1 MFSNLWQRTK
11 NVAATYTWTFIVV
24 MVLNQLLFFGFCLNP
39 ICLIAAMPHVLAI
52 TVALGSW
59 FNKENGWGNGT
70 KNKDSISEPA
80 VQSGGRIPAIDR
92 NSNFSEWRAEWEPTV
107 NRARWIPKR
116 FASEIIQ
123 SFPPHEN
130 GTSTSKS
137 STESSRLEKALRL
150 EFEAHNAKFLKDQK
164 DKLGDF
170 FSAVE
175 RNPLTDEQMDSCICM
190 DDAVQIVAA
199 AGSGKT
205 STIVARIGYALKEG
219 LAGPEQILV
228 LAFNRSVKEELE
240 ARIKEQL
247 GGIGIGNAQRVSVK
261 TFNAFGLEV
270 IGKGT
275 GRKPRL
281 ADWVVQGRDVQA
293 ISEIVEDLQQRDPQF
308 CLDWDL
314 FRTIFGRDI
323 GDWESANQPSSGS
336 GGKGSIQTA
345 DGKYVK
351 SQEERMICDF
361 LFYHGVAY
369 EYERP
374 YEHDTVSE
382 EHSQYHPDFY
392 YPRVGLYH
400 EHFALDVNGAAPA
413 HFTGDYVAGVHWKRA
428 LHAEKETRLFETT
441 SHQIRNSDALHQ
453 LKLELEQ
460 RGEVLDFDVER
471 PSLGQEPIPTKQLAS
486 TIRAFQQHVKSNGLS
501 HKDLHKAI
509 AKVERGHRERLTRF
523 VNLYERIA
531 DEWQRR
537 LSAEE
542 SVDFDDMLLMAIE
555 HIESGKFQSPFTM
568 ILADEFQDVSQAKL
582 RLLKALKENAGPSSN
597 LCVVGDDWQGIN
609 RFAGADISVMTDF
622 LQTFQNSTQLTL
634 SKTFRCPQLLCD
646 ASSEFIQKNP
656 KQIQKRVETTN
667 TYERPLLHVFAAETT
682 GSAMERLGKDLQKLH
697 GSAKAGDLE
706 IPSDTKVSVMLLG
719 RYHKDKPASFNSWKR
734 AFGDQLNLSFSTA
747 HASKGLEAD
756 YVMLLNVTEG
766 LMGFPSQIVD
776 DPVLQLAMPEP
787 DDYPSAEER
796 RLFYVALT
804 RARRQTRIYSLQD
817 KPSRFIV
824 ELAKDGHLEITTDKG
839 NLKICPKCGKGT
851 LGQKVGKYGPFEA
864 CSAHPACD
872 YTKRVLA
879 FVTGGKSSARPVRLS
894 EPISEGATCPTCNRG
909 TMVTRSGQNNEPF
922 LGCSS
927 FPRCR
932 TTAPISDQPPRP
944 SNRGRAPQ

>member
-1 MFSNLWQRTK
+1 MEK
-11 NVAATYTWTFIVV
+11 
-24 MVLNQLLFFGFCLNP
+24 
-39 ICLIAAMPHVLAI
+39 
-52 TVALGSW
+52 
-59 FNKENGWGNGT
+59 
-70 KNKDSISEPA
+70 KDSEYWKVKSRKASPPSIGPDS
-80 VQSGGRIPAIDR
+80 D
-92 NSNFSEWRAEWEPTV
+92 FSEWRTEWEPTV
-107 NRARWIPKR
+107 NLGAWVPKGR
-116 FASEIIQ
+116 ASEIIKT
-123 SFPPHEN
+123 FPPYEN
-130 GTSTSKS
+130 GG
-137 STESSRLEKALRL
+137 STENPIADQSTDIFISRIAKSRLDRCEASLQN
-150 EFEAHNAKFLKDQK
+150 EFAEHNAIFLKAQK
-164 DKLGDF
+164 EKLAVF
-170 FSAVE
+170 FDTIE

-219 LAGPEQILV
+219 LARPEQILV

-240 ARIKEQL
+240 ARIKERL
-247 GGIGIGNAQRVSVK
+247 GGIGNAQRVNVK

-270 IGKGT
+270 IGKST

-281 ADWVVQGRDVQA
+281 ADWVVQGRDVKA

-308 CLDWDL
+308 CLDWGL

-323 GDWESANQPSSGS
+323 GDWESTNQPRSDT

-351 SQEERMICDF
+351 SKEERMICDF
-361 LFYHGVAY
+361 LYYHGVAY
-369 EYERP
+369 EYEIP

-392 YPRVGLYH
+392 YPNIGLYH
-400 EHFALDVNGAAPA
+400 EHFALDANGNAPA

-428 LHAEKETRLFETT
+428 LHAEKGTHFFETT
-441 SHQIRNSDALHQ
+441 SHEIRNNDALNQ

-460 RGEVLDFDVER
+460 RGEVLDFDMNR
-471 PSLGQEPIPTKQLAS
+471 PALGQEPIPTKQLAS

-501 HKDLHKAI
+501 HSDLHKVI

-523 VNLYERIA
+523 VKLYERIA

-537 LSAEE
+537 LSAEK

-555 HIESGKFQSPFTM
+555 HIESGKFQSPYTM
-568 ILADEFQDVSQAKL
+568 ILVDEFQDVSQSKS

-622 LQTFQNSTQLTL
+622 LQAFQNSTQLIL
-634 SKTFRCPQLLCD
+634 SKSFRCPQLLCD

-656 KQIQKRVETTN
+656 KQIKKRVETTN
-667 TYERPLLHVFAAETT
+667 TYERPLLHVFAAKTT
-682 GSAMERLGKDLQKLH
+682 EATMERLGKHLQKLYS
-697 GSAKAGDLE
+697 SAKAGDLE
-706 IPSDTKVSVMLLG
+706 MSSDTKVSVMLLG
-719 RYHKDKPASFNSWKR
+719 RYHKDMPPSFNAWKR
-734 AFGDQLNLSFSTA
+734 VFGDKLNLTFSTV

-787 DDYPSAEER
+787 DNYLLAEER

-804 RARRQTRIYSLQD
+804 RARRQTRIYSLRD
-817 KPSRFIV
+817 KPSRFII
-824 ELAKDGHLEITTDKG
+824 ELAKDDHLEITTGKG
-839 NLKICPKCGKGT
+839 NLKICPKCEKGT
-851 LGQKVGKYGPFEA
+851 LSQKVGKYGPFEA

-872 YTKRVLA
+872 YTKGVLSL
-879 FVTGGKSSARPVRLS
+879 VKNDKSSDRPVRLKN
-894 EPISEGATCPTCNRG
+894 PISENATCPTCNRG
-909 TMVTRSGQNNEPF
+909 TMVARNGQNNEPF

-932 TTAPISDQPPRP
+932 TTASVSRP
-944 SNRGRAPQ
+944 ATRII